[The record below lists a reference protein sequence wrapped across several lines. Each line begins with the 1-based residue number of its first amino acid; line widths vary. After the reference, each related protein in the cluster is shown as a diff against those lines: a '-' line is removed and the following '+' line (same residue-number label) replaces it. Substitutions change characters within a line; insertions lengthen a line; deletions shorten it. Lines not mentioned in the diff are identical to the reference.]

1 MIEAHRHRVRE
12 GVLDATAALITEHG
26 LPAVTMS
33 RIAEKT
39 GLTRATL
46 DKYFSDVDAVMRAW
60 HHRQVGTHLAYLADI
75 RDQPGD
81 PLQRLDAVLRAYAV
95 IGRQTHEHRTTAAG
109 AALHCDEY
117 LVHAE
122 RHLHDTIRDL
132 LAEGAATGDIRDDVA
147 PEVLASH
154 CLHAV
159 SATGGLLSAAAVRT
173 LVADTLAGLR
183 HS

>member
-12 GVLDATAALITEHG
+12 AILDATAALVTEHG
-26 LPAVTMS
+26 LSAVTMG
-33 RIAEKT
+33 RIAEKA
-39 GLTRATL
+39 GLARATL
-46 DKYFSDVDAVMRAW
+46 DRHFPDVDAIMREW
-60 HHRQVGTHLAYLADI
+60 HHRQVSTHLAYLADI

-81 PLQRLDAVLRAYAV
+81 PVQRLDAVLRAYAV
-95 IGRQTHEHRTTAAG
+95 IGHQTHAHRTTAPG
-109 AALHCDEY
+109 VSLHGDEQV
-117 LVHAE
+117 LHAQ

-154 CLHAV
+154 CLHAM
-159 SATGGLLSAAAVRT
+159 SAAGSLLSAAAVRR

-183 HS
+183 HP